1 MLDCWPSIG
10 ASGRGLHNRGV
21 FPTTLLG
28 NRVRI
33 RTAGLEAPSQLGRGE
48 RHGGIFKE
56 NLKLI
61 VKAHKV
67 IVEKGMKM
75 LGSVRTNC

>member
-1 MLDCWPSIG
+1 MLQVNG
-10 ASGRGLHNRGV
+10 VLLRTLGLQ
-21 FPTTLLG
+21 
-28 NRVRI
+28 
-33 RTAGLEAPSQLGRGE
+33 APSQLGRGE

-67 IVEKGMKM
+67 IVKKGMKM
-75 LGSVRTNC
+75 LGSVRMIC